1 MNCKLVH
8 ARVRSQ
14 GYGDSKGGSMTVKE
28 IHQHDYTKG
37 SVRYTIH
44 VEETD
49 SGVMWGT
56 WNCHECNI
64 GGSVSKGS
72 NTVDD
77 AVEAARSDLERHHTT
92 NHEV

>member
-1 MNCKLVH
+1 MP
-8 ARVRSQ
+8 
-14 GYGDSKGGSMTVKE
+14 VKE

-37 SVRYTIH
+37 IVRYTIH
-44 VEETD
+44 VEE
-49 SGVMWGT
+49 SEAGAMWGT

-64 GGSVSKGS
+64 GGSANKGS

-77 AVEAARSDLERHHTT
+77 AIEAARSDLERHHTT

>member
-1 MNCKLVH
+1 MP
-8 ARVRSQ
+8 
-14 GYGDSKGGSMTVKE
+14 VKE

-44 VEETD
+44 VEESE
-49 SGVMWGT
+49 SGAIWGT

-64 GGSVSKGS
+64 GGSSSKGS
-72 NTVDD
+72 KVDD

>member
-1 MNCKLVH
+1 MP
-8 ARVRSQ
+8 
-14 GYGDSKGGSMTVKE
+14 VKE

-44 VEETD
+44 VEE
-49 SGVMWGT
+49 SEAGGMWGT

-64 GGSVSKGS
+64 GGSSSKGS
-72 NTVDD
+72 NSVDD
-77 AVEAARSDLERHHTT
+77 AIEAARSDLERHHTS